1 MGNEIF
7 TQHVVLMF
15 LMHYVLFCVLGLL
28 IRVVLHLFDH
38 FSFQNFVHHIGF
50 VGFLRAVFDPMEGL
64 ELV

>member
-1 MGNEIF
+1 M
-7 TQHVVLMF
+7 
-15 LMHYVLFCVLGLL
+15 LFCVLGLL